1 MCYLGKRSNY
11 SPEKAAG
18 CGQEEEKLRIRFD
31 FILEFILIFL
41 VCKREEGLLI
51 GLLYVPHK
59 FLTSR
64 NSEWD
69 FPWKL
74 SLCKC
79 SQVNM
84 RSLRWVPIQNDWCLY
99 KKGKFGHRETWAKER
114 HEETQREQIPCENGG
129 LGDKPASQGMPRITE
144 NHQKLGRGK
153 EVYFLQ
159 VSKGAQSSIIF
170 ISDFQPPEL
179 CDNTF
184 YCPKSPSWWYF
195 VTAALGS

>member
-1 MCYLGKRSNY
+1 MDRKRKNL
-11 SPEKAAG
+11 E
-18 CGQEEEKLRIRFD
+18 LD
-31 FILEFILIFL
+31 LILFLNLNITFL

-74 SLCKC
+74 SLCRC

-114 HEETQREQIPCENGG
+114 HMKRHRENKHHVKMEDW
-129 LGDKPASQGMPRITE
+129 GDKPASQGMPRIAE

-153 EVYFLQ
+153 EAYFP
-159 VSKGAQSSIIF
+159 SRCPRGHSSSIIF

-184 YCPKSPSWWYF
+184 LLS
-195 VTAALGS
+195 